1 MGQAAERGLYM
12 IEIIREESFDSEQEK
27 RELPKNIR
35 QIGSP
40 DGHKRIYME
49 DYVVTYLNYIARP
62 GSTQARGAIL
72 LGESKKSDA
81 GDVIFISGAVDAQ
94 NIEFDMDE
102 SEFTQEIWTEIY
114 DQVKQF
120 FPGLS
125 VMGWFLSR
133 MGFSTAINDKIEK
146 MHVENFPGKDKVLL
160 YADKNR

>member
-1 MGQAAERGLYM
+1 M
-12 IEIIREESFDSEQEK
+12 IEVIYDKDKEKDKQESNEK
-27 RELPKNIR
+27 NEHEVSVNLRLPKNIR

-62 GSTQARGAIL
+62 GSTLARGAIL

-102 SEFTQEIWTEIY
+102 SEFTQEI
-114 DQVKQF
+114 
-120 FPGLS
+120 
-125 VMGWFLSR
+125 
-133 MGFSTAINDKIEK
+133 
-146 MHVENFPGKDKVLL
+146 
-160 YADKNR
+160 